1 MKKITNTTK
10 INLLIASLFLL
21 SFANAAN
28 KEKGCTLKIETG
40 NGKAVSFTLNPA
52 EETSLSI
59 YDQQHNLIYESAV
72 NKLDV
77 LKTISLAG
85 CSDGI
90 YYLEVAGREKTIKHE
105 IKVISKDLKKVRIED
120 STNQSPSL
128 RR

>member
-1 MKKITNTTK
+1 MKIITNTTK
-10 INLLIASLFLL
+10 IFLL
-21 SFANAAN
+21 TATLLLFSFAYASNR
-28 KEKGCTLKIETG
+28 EKGCTLKIETG
-40 NGKAVSFTLNPA
+40 NGKAISFILTPD

-85 CSDGI
+85 FSDGI
-90 YYLEVAGREKTIKHE
+90 YYLEVASREKTVRHE
-105 IKVISKDLKKVRIED
+105 IKLISKDLKKIRRED
-120 STNQSPSL
+120 SANESPSL